1 LTQSAPKFH
10 IFVYGTLM
18 HGERNHIHMHGA
30 TYLGAV
36 RTKYANYNL
45 VEFASQ
51 SAPGCFT
58 PGLLD
63 GIYHII
69 GELYELDE
77 PHLAALDEF
86 EEEGVQYARKPVF
99 LEDGSSAQTYFF
111 IGEREFIK
119 NPAFINTNEKQHT
132 QCWVNAS
139 RLQNVKAA

>member
-1 LTQSAPKFH
+1 MTQNTRKYQ

-18 HGERNHIHMHGA
+18 REERNHAHMDGA
-30 TYLGAV
+30 IYLGAV
-36 RTKYANYNL
+36 RTKHANYNL

-63 GIYHII
+63 GNYHII
-69 GELYELDE
+69 GELYELDAA
-77 PHLAALDEF
+77 HLAALDEF

-111 IGEREFIK
+111 IGERDYIK
-119 NPAFINTNEKQHT
+119 NPAFIEFNKIQNT
-132 QCWVNAS
+132 QCWVNAA
-139 RLQNVKAA
+139 RLNSAKAA